1 MASATQEVDVLDSDL
16 RFVTLNNGVRMP
28 SVAFGCAFG
37 DWVGAT
43 DFQGFLP
50 EEAWRALTLAFDAGY
65 RAFDGAHAYGTER
78 ILGSLVGQRLASGD
92 IERGDLFITSKL
104 AHPATPPHIN
114 ISHLRTWDADKVP
127 DLAQRLRDDLMRTLD
142 DLSLGYVD
150 LLLMHW
156 PGPFENKDE
165 AFARGARRTIWQ
177 TFTEF
182 HQKGTARAIGVSNFS
197 AGHLEQ
203 LLEDSPEVRPMVNQ
217 VEVHPYCRDAA
228 LETFCRNND
237 IVVTAYAPFASGA
250 FGLLA
255 DPLLRSIADDHG
267 VSPGQVVLRWH
278 LQSGRTV
285 LPKSS
290 NSRRM
295 RENLE
300 IFGFSLSEKELEAID
315 ALGDGE
321 TRRTCADPAA
331 VL

>member
-1 MASATQEVDVLDSDL
+1 MDSDL
-16 RFVTLNNGVRMP
+16 RSVTLNNGVEMP
-28 SVAFGCAFG
+28 AIAFGCAFG

-43 DFQGFLP
+43 EFQGFLP

-78 ILGSLVGQRLASGD
+78 VLGSLVGQRLASGD
-92 IERGDLFITSKL
+92 LKRSDLFVTSKL
-104 AHPATPPHIN
+104 AHPTTPPHVN

-142 DLSLGYVD
+142 DLCLGYVD

-156 PGPFENKDE
+156 PGPFENKD
-165 AFARGARRTIWQ
+165 AVFAREARAIIWQ

-182 HQKGTARAIGVSNFS
+182 YKKGSARAIGVSNFS
-197 AGHLEQ
+197 VEHLEQ
-203 LLEDSPEVRPMVNQ
+203 LLEDAPGVRPMVNQ

-228 LETFCRNND
+228 LEAFCREQE
-237 IVVTAYAPFASGA
+237 ITVTAYAPFASGA

-255 DPLLRSIADDHG
+255 DPLLRSIADNHG
-267 VSPGQVVLRWH
+267 VSSGQVVLRWH

-300 IFGFSLSEKELEAID
+300 VFGFSLSEQELEAID
-315 ALGDGE
+315 ALGGGE
-321 TRRTCADPAA
+321 ARRTCPDPAA
-331 VL
+331 VV